1 MAECGN
7 MNQEQDLDA
16 YDRRILRMLS
26 DDGRMAWRDLA
37 EAIAL
42 SMTPTIRRV
51 RRLEEAGFI
60 EGYAARLNEGRL
72 VGSMS
77 VFVSI
82 SLERQTEAALV
93 AFETELAK
101 SRNVLSCFLM
111 TGEADYLLRVVVR
124 DLYDY
129 QRFVM
134 DVLSRLP
141 GVARIQSSFALKPVL
156 QRSAAPS
163 V

>member
-1 MAECGN
+1 
-7 MNQEQDLDA
+7 MNQELSLDA
-16 YDRRILRMLS
+16 FDRRILRMLS
-26 DDGRMAWRDLA
+26 DDGRMPWRDLA
-37 EAIAL
+37 EGIAL

-60 EGYAARLNEGRL
+60 EGYSARLNEGRL

-77 VFVSI
+77 IFVSI
-82 SLERQTEAALV
+82 SLERQTEAALT

-129 QRFVM
+129 QRFLM

-141 GVARIQSSFALKPVL
+141 GVARIQSSFALRPVL

-163 V
+163 A